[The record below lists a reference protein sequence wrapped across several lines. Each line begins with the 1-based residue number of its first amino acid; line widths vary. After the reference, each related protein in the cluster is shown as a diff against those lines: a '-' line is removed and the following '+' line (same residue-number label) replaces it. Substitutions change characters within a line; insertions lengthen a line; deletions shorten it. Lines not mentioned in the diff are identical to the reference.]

1 MPAFQ
6 LPLSGNVTQSI
17 NPWTVLFNPWGNQ
30 VGLININL
38 GLSANPPVEEEVL
51 TDVASYGRQLGRM
64 QDVMVVLLKHFHPAE
79 PLSFDDEKAIGDLKT
94 MLTAIAQVK
103 AKHSAQTSPA
113 ATSI

>member
-1 MPAFQ
+1 MPDFR

-38 GLSANPPVEEEVL
+38 GRSANPPVEEEVL

-64 QDVMVVLLKHFHPAE
+64 QDVLVVLLKHFRPVE
-79 PLSFDDEKAIGDLKT
+79 PLQPEEQSAISDLT
-94 MLTAIAQVK
+94 SMLAEIAKVK
-103 AKHSAQTSPA
+103 EKHSHNDVRAV
-113 ATSI
+113 